1 MTTKSNNT
9 DKDIQ
14 MQIGFCNQQLFVAK
28 MIMSR
33 DIIFAYYFVEIE
45 IS

>member
-28 MIMSR
+28 MISI